1 MTGTLKRVFL
11 GLSKGLGLFRIAGWI
26 TRKRLR
32 ILCYHSFAAGEESAF
47 RPKLFIDPHT
57 FRRRLSW
64 LSSNGYSV
72 VPLSQAVETLG
83 RGELPRRAT
92 VITIDDGFVGVYAH
106 GWPILQEFGF
116 PATLYVTT
124 HYIEHDAPVF
134 DVAIQYMLW
143 KTTRPE
149 VDLSGLGLPPAYDR
163 SITLDSPETLTETA
177 DAILA
182 LGESAEEES
191 ARTQLAKSIGE
202 RVSVDYTAL
211 GQERAYSLMR
221 AREIQ
226 ELSTAGLDVQLHS
239 HAHRLP
245 EEGWAVERELA
256 ANREVLEPLV
266 GRRLAHFCYPG
277 GQWSQRHWQ
286 WLEQHGIQSATT
298 CEAGLND
305 HTTPRLA
312 LRRFLDGMN
321 IHQLEFEAEM
331 SGFRDLLRWLRAPRK
346 PALQFVLA
354 WLLEVLPIL
363 PGLAESLAL

>member
-1 MTGTLKRVFL
+1 MTGALKRAFL
-11 GLSKGLGLFRIAGWI
+11 GLSKALGLFRIAGWI

-32 ILCYHSFAAGEESAF
+32 ILCYHSFATGEESAF
-47 RPKLFIDPHT
+47 RPKLFIEANT
-57 FRRRLSW
+57 FRRRLAW
-64 LSSNGYSV
+64 LAANRYSV
-72 VPLSQAVETLG
+72 VPLDQAVEGLG
-83 RGELPRRAT
+83 RRTLPPRAT

-106 GWPILQEFGF
+106 GWPILKEFGF

-143 KTTRPE
+143 KTTRGE
-149 VDLSGLGLPPAYDR
+149 ADLSGLGLPAAYDR
-163 SITLDSPETLTETA
+163 AVALGSPEARAAAA

-182 LGESAEEES
+182 LGEAAEEES
-191 ARTQLAKSIGE
+191 ERSRFAKSVGE
-202 RVSVDYTAL
+202 RLGVDYDAI
-211 GQERAYSLMR
+211 GRQRAYSLMR
-221 AREIQ
+221 GRELE
-226 ELSTAGLDVQLHS
+226 ELSAAGLDLQLHS

-256 ANREVLEPLV
+256 ANRDVLEPLV
-266 GRRLAHFCYPG
+266 GRRLAHFCYPSG
-277 GQWSQRHWQ
+277 YWSRAHWP

-312 LRRFLDGMN
+312 LRRFLDGTN

-331 SGFRDLLRWLRAPRK
+331 SGFKDLLRSIRVRLHPGARLLVVG
-346 PALQFVLA
+346 LQVFETA
-354 WLLEVLPIL
+354 I
-363 PGLAESLAL
+363 